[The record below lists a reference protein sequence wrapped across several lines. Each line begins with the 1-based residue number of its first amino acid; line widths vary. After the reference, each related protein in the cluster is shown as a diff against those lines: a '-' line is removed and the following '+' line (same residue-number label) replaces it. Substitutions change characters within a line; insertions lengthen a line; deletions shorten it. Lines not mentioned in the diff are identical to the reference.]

1 MQRNKPD
8 ITDLLSDESFI
19 NYCRK
24 SSPEDI
30 AYWENYCQQNPS
42 HRELVEMA
50 RTRFLLLFNA
60 FAEADRAEQAN
71 RLKARLNQNQEAPV
85 VKMDDRPEI
94 KLQKKYGLWLK
105 ISGVAAVLIVISIIA
120 IRYSGMAKNNNLKT
134 FQTTYG
140 ERKNIQL
147 PDGSVVNLNAGSK
160 IQIDESFDVSA
171 RNVYLSGEAFFDVKH
186 NTQKPFIVHTSEM
199 DVKALGTAFDVKAY
213 QDEKVTETSL
223 IRGSVEVTLK
233 KDNNMVLLLRPN
245 QKITWNRGNVK
256 PGDNNSPAVQTKVLK
271 TDVRV
276 PEPIRVTEQGDIKEI
291 AWKENKLVFEDDS
304 LADIAVLL
312 ERWYGV
318 RIEFNDDSIRN
329 YRFTGV
335 FEKEDLQALLD
346 FLKESKSFNYKIN
359 NGEIQTVLLSH

>member
-19 NYCRK
+19 NYCRN

-30 AYWENYCQQNPS
+30 AYWENYIQENPS
-42 HRELVEMA
+42 QRELIELA
-50 RTRFLLLFNA
+50 RGRFLLLFNV
-60 FAEADRAEQAN
+60 FAEADREEQVN
-71 RLKARLNQNQEAPV
+71 RLKSRLNQIQEAPV
-85 VKMDDRPEI
+85 VKMDERVEI
-94 KLQKKYGLWLK
+94 KSPGKYRLWLT
-105 ISGVAAVLIVISIIA
+105 ISGAAAVIIVISLFA
-120 IRYSGMAKNNNLKT
+120 IRYSGRVKNNTLKT
-134 FQTTYG
+134 FETTYG

-160 IQIDESFDVSA
+160 IQIDESFDVST
-171 RNVYLSGEAFFDVKH
+171 RNVYLTGEAFFDVKH

-213 QDEKVTETSL
+213 QEEKLTETSL

-245 QKITWNRGNVK
+245 QKITWKGGTVK
-256 PGDNNSPAVQTKVLK
+256 RGDNNSPTVQTKVLK

-276 PEPIRVTEQGDIKEI
+276 PEPIRVTDHGDIKEI

-318 RIEFNDDSIRN
+318 RIEFDDDSIRS

-346 FLKESKSFNYKIN
+346 FLKESKSFNYRIN
-359 NGEIQTVLLSH
+359 NGQIQTVLLSR